1 MERDNEVKNKR
12 FLPTVSLGNLLAILA
27 FLASGIGVYTQV
39 IADVNNT
46 KTEVANI
53 KANEIKK
60 EAADKEAR
68 HETKQEIKEVKE
80 NMIRMDNKLDRILEQ
95 SIQNGRRRNDSK

>member
-12 FLPTVSLGNLLAILA
+12 FFPTVSLGNLLAILA
-27 FLASGIGVYTQV
+27 FLGSGIGVYTQV

-60 EAADKEAR
+60 EVADREAR
-68 HETKQEIKEVKE
+68 HEARQEIKEVKE
-80 NMIRMDNKLDRILEQ
+80 SIVRMNEKLDKIIEQ
-95 SIQNGRRRNDSK
+95 NVQSRRRNDSK